1 MVSRHWSFLK
11 DVMFLGAAAFGGPQS
26 HLALFQKR
34 LVKEKNYLSFE
45 ELMEI
50 HSFCHVLPGPSS
62 TQLLTVVGLRRG
74 GPPLAILTLLA
85 WALPGAIIL
94 TVLTLSPRFL
104 GSRQLSYLPALVM
117 AYLLTGSMFML
128 KSMRKGGL
136 YLGIAALALIAVL
149 FFPAPW
155 LFPLGIIVGGMAS
168 SLFGNRK
175 FTPNNEQ
182 FGPIRWANFS
192 LYLGIFLFIGFL
204 GQLQFLFPTTAA
216 FTQPFTLFENT
227 YRMGSLVFGG
237 GNTLVPMALE
247 QYVKHK
253 PRMSNEEFNT
263 GLGLLQAM
271 PGPVFNISVYFNG
284 IAMKNF
290 GYGLPGQLLGC
301 IIGFVGIFLPGLLF
315 VFFVHPIWGR
325 LKRYPIMMRALDG
338 IIAAATGFVLSALV
352 VMILLLCDKSP
363 QVFTNYT
370 WWIVFAGSAVYLNK
384 SRLPTPV
391 LVILVILVGYLFP
404 PA

>member
-1 MVSRHWSFLK
+1 MVSGHWSFLK

-34 LVKEKNYLSFE
+34 LVTEKKYISFE

-74 GPPLAILTLLA
+74 GPALAILTLLA
-85 WALPGAIIL
+85 WALPGAIVL
-94 TVLTLSPRFL
+94 TILTLSPRFL
-104 GSRQLSYLPALVM
+104 GSRQLSYLPALVL
-117 AYLLTGSMFML
+117 AYLLTGSLFML
-128 KSMRKGGL
+128 RNMRKGGL
-136 YLGIAALALIAVL
+136 YFSIAALALIAVL
-149 FFPAPW
+149 SFPAPW

-175 FTPNNEQ
+175 FTPNKEQ
-182 FGPIRWANFS
+182 FGPIRWANFA
-192 LYLGIFLFIGFL
+192 LYLGIFLFIGLL
-204 GQLQFLFPTTAA
+204 GQLQFLFPNTAT

-253 PRMSNEEFNT
+253 PRMTNEEFNT

-290 GYGLPGQLLGC
+290 GYGIPGQLLGC
-301 IIGFVGIFLPGLLF
+301 IIGFIGIFLPGLLF

-338 IIAAATGFVLSALV
+338 IIAAATGFVISALV
-352 VMILLLCDKSP
+352 VMVLLLSEKSP
-363 QVFTNYT
+363 QLYTNLI
-370 WWIVFAGSAVYLNK
+370 WWLVFAGSSFYLNK
-384 SRLPTPV
+384 SKLPTPL
-391 LVILVILVGYLFP
+391 LVIIVILVGYLFP

>member
-1 MVSRHWSFLK
+1 
-11 DVMFLGAAAFGGPQS
+11 
-26 HLALFQKR
+26 
-34 LVKEKNYLSFE
+34 VKEKNYLSFE

-94 TVLTLSPRFL
+94 TILTLSPRFL

-117 AYLLTGSMFML
+117 AYLLTGSMFMF

>member
-1 MVSRHWSFLK
+1 MVSGHWSFLK

-94 TVLTLSPRFL
+94 TILTLSPRFL

-117 AYLLTGSMFML
+117 AYLLTGSMFMI

-136 YLGIAALALIAVL
+136 YLGIAMLALIAVL

-175 FTPNNEQ
+175 FTPNKEQ
-182 FGPIRWANFS
+182 FGPIRWANFG

-204 GQLQFLFPTTAA
+204 GQLQFLFPNTAA

-290 GYGLPGQLLGC
+290 GYGLQGQLLGC
-301 IIGFVGIFLPGLLF
+301 FIGFVGIFLPGLLF

-325 LKRYPIMMRALDG
+325 LKRYPIMLRALDG

-352 VMILLLCDKSP
+352 VMIFMLSEKSP
-363 QVFTNYT
+363 HLFTSLIWWVVFIAST
-370 WWIVFAGSAVYLNK
+370 FYLNK
-384 SRLPTPV
+384 SRLPTPM

>member
-1 MVSRHWSFLK
+1 MISGHWSFLK

-34 LVKEKNYLSFE
+34 LVKEKKYLRFE

-74 GPPLAILTLLA
+74 GPALAILTLLA
-85 WALPGAIIL
+85 WALPGAVML
-94 TVLTLSPRFL
+94 TILTLSPRFL
-104 GSRQLSYLPALVM
+104 GSQQLSYLPALVM
-117 AYLLTGSMFML
+117 AYLLTGSLFMVRN
-128 KSMRKGGL
+128 MRKGSL
-136 YLGIAALALIAVL
+136 YACIALLALTAVL
-149 FFPAPW
+149 LFPAPW
-155 LFPLGIIVGGMAS
+155 LFPLGILVGGLAS
-168 SLFGNRK
+168 SFFGNRK
-175 FTPNNEQ
+175 FTPNKEQ

-192 LYLGIFLFIGFL
+192 LFLGIFLIIGLL
-204 GQLQFLFPTTAA
+204 GQLQFLFPNTAA
-216 FTQPFTLFENT
+216 FAQPFTLFENT

-253 PRMSNEEFNT
+253 PRMSSDEFNT

-301 IIGFVGIFLPGLLF
+301 VIGFVGIFLPGLLF

-325 LKRYPIMMRALDG
+325 LQRYPIMVRALDG
-338 IIAAATGFVLSALV
+338 IIAVATGFVVSALV
-352 VMILLLCDKSP
+352 VMIFFLSEKSP
-363 QVFTNYT
+363 QLYGNWI
-370 WWIVFAGSAVYLNK
+370 WWLILAASTFFLNK
-384 SRLPTPV
+384 SRLPAPI
-391 LVILVILVGYLFP
+391 LVILVILTGYLFP

>member
-1 MVSRHWSFLK
+1 MVSGHWSFLK

-94 TVLTLSPRFL
+94 TILTLSPRFL

-128 KSMRKGGL
+128 RSMRKGGL
-136 YLGIAALALIAVL
+136 YLSIAALALIAVL

-175 FTPNNEQ
+175 FTPNKEQ

-192 LYLGIFLFIGFL
+192 LYLGIFLFIGLL
-204 GQLQFLFPTTAA
+204 GQLQFLFPSSAG

-325 LKRYPIMMRALDG
+325 LKRYPIMLRALDG

-352 VMILLLCDKSP
+352 VMILLLSEKSP
-363 QVFTNYT
+363 HLFTDLIWWVVFIAST
-370 WWIVFAGSAVYLNK
+370 FYLNK

>member
-1 MVSRHWSFLK
+1 MVSGHWSFLK

-34 LVKEKNYLSFE
+34 LVAEKQYISFE

-74 GPPLAILTLLA
+74 GPALAILTLLA
-85 WALPGAIIL
+85 WALPGAIVMTI
-94 TVLTLSPRFL
+94 LTLSPRFL
-104 GSRQLSYLPALVM
+104 GSRQLSYLPALVL
-117 AYLLTGSMFML
+117 AYLLTGSLFML
-128 KSMRKGGL
+128 RNMRNGGL
-136 YLGIAALALIAVL
+136 YFSIAALALIAVL

-175 FTPNNEQ
+175 FTPNKEQ
-182 FGPIRWANFS
+182 FGPIRWANFG
-192 LYLGIFLFIGFL
+192 LYLGIFLFIGLL
-204 GQLQFLFPTTAA
+204 GQLQFLFPNTAT

-253 PRMSNEEFNT
+253 PRMTNEEFNT

-290 GYGLPGQLLGC
+290 GYGIPGQLLGC

-338 IIAAATGFVLSALV
+338 IIAAATGFVVSALV
-352 VMILLLCDKSP
+352 VMVLLLSEKSP
-363 QVFTNYT
+363 QLYTNLI
-370 WWIVFAGSAVYLNK
+370 WWLVFAGSSFFLNK
-384 SRLPTPV
+384 SKLPTPV

>member
-94 TVLTLSPRFL
+94 TILTLSPRFL

-117 AYLLTGSMFML
+117 AYLLTGSMFMF

-175 FTPNNEQ
+175 FTPNKEQ

-192 LYLGIFLFIGFL
+192 LYLGIFLFIGLL
-204 GQLQFLFPTTAA
+204 GQLQFLFPSSAG

>member
-1 MVSRHWSFLK
+1 MVSGHWSFLK
-11 DVMFLGAAAFGGPQS
+11 DVMFLGVAAFGGPQS

-34 LVKEKNYLSFE
+34 LVKEKEYLSLD

-74 GPPLAILTLLA
+74 GPALAILTLLA
-85 WALPGAIIL
+85 WALPGAILL
-94 TVLTLSPRFL
+94 TILTLSPRFL
-104 GSRQLSYLPALVM
+104 GSRQLSYLPALVL
-117 AYLLTGSMFML
+117 AYLLTGSLFML
-128 KSMRKGGL
+128 RNMRKGGL
-136 YLGIAALALIAVL
+136 YLGIAALALMAVL

-155 LFPLGIIVGGMAS
+155 LFPLGIIVGGLAS
-168 SLFGNRK
+168 SLFGNRR
-175 FTPNNEQ
+175 FVPNKEQ
-182 FGPIRWANFS
+182 FGPIRWANFG
-192 LYLGIFLFIGFL
+192 LYLCIFLFIGLL
-204 GQLQFLFPTTAA
+204 GQLQFLFPDTAG
-216 FTQPFTLFENT
+216 FSQPFTLFENT

-290 GYGLPGQLLGC
+290 GYGIPGQLLGC
-301 IIGFVGIFLPGLLF
+301 VIGFVGIFLPGLLF

-352 VMILLLCDKSP
+352 VMILLLSDKSP
-363 QVFTNYT
+363 QVFANYT
-370 WWIVFAGSAVYLNK
+370 WWMVFAGSALYLNR

>member
-1 MVSRHWSFLK
+1 
-11 DVMFLGAAAFGGPQS
+11 MFLGAAAFGGPQS

-94 TVLTLSPRFL
+94 TILTLSPRFL

-117 AYLLTGSMFML
+117 AYLLTGSMFMF

-175 FTPNNEQ
+175 FTPNKEQ

-192 LYLGIFLFIGFL
+192 LYLGIFLFIGLL
-204 GQLQFLFPTTAA
+204 GQLQFLFPSSAG

>member
-1 MVSRHWSFLK
+1 
-11 DVMFLGAAAFGGPQS
+11 MFLGAAAFGGPQS

-34 LVKEKNYLSFE
+34 LVKEKAYLSQD

-74 GPPLAILTLLA
+74 GPALAILTLLA
-85 WALPGAIIL
+85 WALPGAIVFTI
-94 TVLTLSPRFL
+94 LTLSPRFL
-104 GSRQLSYLPALVM
+104 GSRQLSYLPALVL
-117 AYLLTGSMFML
+117 AYLLTGSLFML
-128 KSMRKGGL
+128 KSMRKGTL
-136 YLGIAALALIAVL
+136 YLAISALALMAVL

-155 LFPLGIIVGGMAS
+155 LFPLGIIVGGFAS
-168 SLFGNRK
+168 SLFGNRM
-175 FTPNNEQ
+175 FTPNKEQ
-182 FGPIRWANFS
+182 FGPIRWANFG
-192 LYLGIFLFIGFL
+192 LYLSIFLFIGLL
-204 GQLQFLFPTTAA
+204 GQLQFLFPDTAA
-216 FTQPFTLFENT
+216 FSQPFTLFENT

-338 IIAAATGFVLSALV
+338 IISAATGFVLSALV
-352 VMILLLCDKSP
+352 VMVLLLSDKSP

-370 WWIVFAGSAVYLNK
+370 WWLVFAGSAVYLNK